1 MQHRSKQSLQLNLCS
16 SISAAQSLQLNRWV
30 SSSGAQSLGLESS
43 SLVFSLRS
51 SLGLAGSLAWTQ
63 QVFRPLARG
72 FRSLS
77 SRVNAAAAE
86 LKARL
91 EPQRFA
97 CAFSDIDNRSDSSA
111 GADWKCTLY

>member
-1 MQHRSKQSLQLNLCS
+1 MQHRSQQSLQLKLCS
-16 SISAAQSLQLNRWV
+16 SISAAQPLGLNLWG
-30 SSSGAQSLGLESS
+30 STSGAQSLVLESS

-77 SRVNAAAAE
+77 SRINAAAAE

-91 EPQRFA
+91 DPQRFA
-97 CAFSDIDNRSDSSA
+97 CAFIDIDYRSGSSA
-111 GADWKCTLY
+111 CTDWKCTLY

>member
-1 MQHRSKQSLQLNLCS
+1 MQHRSQQSLQLKLCS
-16 SISAAQSLQLNRWV
+16 SISAAQP
-30 SSSGAQSLGLESS
+30 LGLKLESS

-77 SRVNAAAAE
+77 SRINAAAAE

-91 EPQRFA
+91 DPQRFA
-97 CAFSDIDNRSDSSA
+97 CAFIDIDYRSGSSA
-111 GADWKCTLY
+111 CTDWKCTLY